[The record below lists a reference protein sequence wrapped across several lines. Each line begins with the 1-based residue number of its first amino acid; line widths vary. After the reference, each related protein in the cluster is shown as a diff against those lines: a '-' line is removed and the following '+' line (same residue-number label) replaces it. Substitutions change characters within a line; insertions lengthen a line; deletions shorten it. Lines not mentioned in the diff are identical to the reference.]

1 MPIHTDTHP
10 HGDAS
15 VTITGPFTV
24 KMTPSTMT
32 DQPEGTP
39 LGRMTLDKQF
49 SGELDA
55 VSHGEMLALMT
66 ATPSS
71 AGYVA
76 IEWVRGMLQG
86 KRGTFALQ
94 HSGTMNR
101 GVPSLSLHV
110 IPDSGTDQLTGLSGT
125 MTIQNDK
132 GAHSYEFS
140 FVLPEA

>member
-1 MPIHTDTHP
+1 MPIHTDTQP
-10 HGDAS
+10 HRDTS
-15 VTITGPFTV
+15 SPITGPFTV
-24 KMTPSTMT
+24 TMTPSRMT

-49 SGELDA
+49 SGELEA

-66 ATPSS
+66 TTPNS

-76 IEWVRGMLQG
+76 IEWVRGTLQG

-101 GVPSLSLHV
+101 GVASLELHV
-110 IPDSGTDQLTGLSGT
+110 IPDSGTDELTGLSGA
-125 MTIQNDK
+125 MTIQNEQ
-132 GAHSYEFS
+132 GAHSYEFT

>member
-1 MPIHTDTHP
+1 MPIHTGTHP

-15 VTITGPFTV
+15 VTVSGPFTV
-24 KMTPSTMT
+24 TMTPSPMT
-32 DQPEGTP
+32 DQPAGTP

-49 SGELDA
+49 SGPLEA

-66 ATPSS
+66 TTPGS

-76 IEWVRGMLQG
+76 IEWVRGTLQG

-101 GVPSLSLHV
+101 GVPTLALHV
-110 IPDSGTDQLTGLSGT
+110 IPDSGTDELAGLSGT
-125 MTIQNDK
+125 MTIENEQ
-132 GAHSYEFS
+132 GAHSYGFTY
-140 FVLPEA
+140 VLPAD